1 MVVYIPP
8 RRISRVYDHNPALR
22 LTIMTTRLASAS
34 AVFLAANLL
43 HGADHYR
50 QGTERLTTEV
60 TLGGTLLTIAAI
72 GTLILCLRHDSRAP
86 LVAAVVGL
94 FAGVGVMAAHLAP
107 HWSALSDSYPDLGVD
122 ALAWIVVLAEIGAAF
137 LLAFVGFRELRR
149 ESAQPVLESEPG

>member
-1 MVVYIPP
+1 
-8 RRISRVYDHNPALR
+8 
-22 LTIMTTRLASAS
+22 MTTRLTTAN

-43 HGADHYR
+43 HGADHFR
-50 QGTERLTTEV
+50 QGTGRLTTEV
-60 TLGGTLLTIAAI
+60 TLAGTLLTIAAI
-72 GTLILCLRHDSRAP
+72 GTVILCLRHDPRTP

-94 FAGVGVMAAHLAP
+94 EAGVGVMAAHLAP

-149 ESAQPVLESEPG
+149 KSAQPGLESAPG

>member
-1 MVVYIPP
+1 
-8 RRISRVYDHNPALR
+8 
-22 LTIMTTRLASAS
+22 MTTRLTTASAL
-34 AVFLAANLL
+34 FLAANLL
-43 HGADHYR
+43 HGADHFR

-137 LLAFVGFRELRR
+137 WLAFVGFTELRR
-149 ESAQPVLESEPG
+149 ESEQHGLDSARG